1 MVTIPLIP
9 PTLFSRREKGE
20 KFFFVLFLALSRQ
33 KQHKIY
39 IPPPQFFGEGV
50 RGRGKNWNNI
60 A

>member
-20 KFFFVLFLALSRQ
+20 KFFFVLFLPLSQ